1 MLSID
6 GHEWSVIVE
15 DSMSKYEELRTVLFD
30 ERFLVEALRE
40 IGYSPEVS
48 HEGLS
53 LYGYLGDERPE
64 KAHIVIRRRQLDSAS
79 NDIGFARDANG
90 VYRAL
95 ISEYDRGIGF
105 NDAWLGRVAQTYKER
120 QTMAVAKSKG
130 YRFLGRQVVETP
142 AGKKVQL
149 RFAVR

>member
-1 MLSID
+1 
-6 GHEWSVIVE
+6 
-15 DSMSKYEELRTVLFD
+15 MSKYEELRTVLS
-30 ERFLVEALRE
+30 EELFLVEALQGL
-40 IGYSPEVS
+40 GYHPEVS
-48 HEGLS
+48 REGLS
-53 LYGYLGDERPE
+53 LIGYLGDERPE

>member
-1 MLSID
+1 
-6 GHEWSVIVE
+6 
-15 DSMSKYEELRTVLFD
+15 MSKYEELRTVLSE
-30 ERFLVEALRE
+30 ERFLVEALRDL
-40 IGYSPEVS
+40 GYSPEVAR
-48 HEGLS
+48 EGTS

-95 ISEYDRGIGF
+95 ISEYDGGIGF

>member
-1 MLSID
+1 
-6 GHEWSVIVE
+6 
-15 DSMSKYEELRTVLFD
+15 MSKYEELRTVLSE

-40 IGYSPEVS
+40 FGYSPEVS
-48 HEGLS
+48 NEGIS
-53 LYGYLGDERPE
+53 LNGYLGDERPE
-64 KAHIVIRRRQLDSAS
+64 KAHIVIRRRQLDAAS

-105 NDAWLGRVAQTYKER
+105 NDAWLGRIAQTYKER

>member
-1 MLSID
+1 
-6 GHEWSVIVE
+6 
-15 DSMSKYEELRTVLFD
+15 MSKYEELRTVLSE
-30 ERFLVEALRE
+30 ERFLVEGLRE
-40 IGYSPEVS
+40 LGYSPEVS

-79 NDIGFARDANG
+79 NDIGFARDEG
-90 VYRAL
+90 GFYRAL

-120 QTMAVAKSKG
+120 QTMTVAKSKG

>member
-1 MLSID
+1 
-6 GHEWSVIVE
+6 
-15 DSMSKYEELRTVLFD
+15 MSKYEELRTVLSD
-30 ERFLVEALRE
+30 EHFLVEGLRE
-40 IGYSPEVS
+40 LGYNPEVS
-48 HEGLS
+48 REGLS

-79 NDIGFARDANG
+79 NDIGFARDASG

-105 NDAWLGRVAQTYKER
+105 DDAWLGRVAQTYKER
-120 QTMAVAKSKG
+120 QTMTVAKSKG

-149 RFAVR
+149 RFAVH

>member
-1 MLSID
+1 
-6 GHEWSVIVE
+6 
-15 DSMSKYEELRTVLFD
+15 MSKYEELRTVLSD
-30 ERFLVEALRE
+30 ERFLVEALRDL
-40 IGYSPEVS
+40 GYSPEVS
-48 HEGLS
+48 NEGMG
-53 LYGYLGDERPE
+53 LYGYLGDERAE

-79 NDIGFARDANG
+79 NDIGFSRDANG

-95 ISEYDRGIGF
+95 ISEYDCGIGF
-105 NDAWLGRVAQTYKER
+105 NEAWLGRVAQAYKER
-120 QTMAVAKSKG
+120 QTMAVAKAKG

>member
-1 MLSID
+1 
-6 GHEWSVIVE
+6 
-15 DSMSKYEELRTVLFD
+15 MSKYEELRTVLSD
-30 ERFLVEALRE
+30 ERFLVEALQE
-40 IGYSPEVS
+40 LGYIPEVS
-48 HEGLS
+48 REGLS
-53 LYGYLGDERPE
+53 LIGYLGDERPE

-79 NDIGFARDANG
+79 NDIGFVRDASG

>member
-1 MLSID
+1 
-6 GHEWSVIVE
+6 
-15 DSMSKYEELRTVLFD
+15 MSKYEALRTVLS
-30 ERFLVEALRE
+30 EGQFLVEAIRE
-40 IGYSPEVS
+40 LGYSPEVS
-48 HEGLS
+48 NEGMS

-90 VYRAL
+90 MYRAL

-105 NDAWLGRVAQTYKER
+105 DDAWLGRVAQTYKER

>member
-1 MLSID
+1 
-6 GHEWSVIVE
+6 
-15 DSMSKYEELRTVLFD
+15 MSKYEVLRTVLSE

-40 IGYSPEVS
+40 LGYSPKVS
-48 HEGLS
+48 HEGMS

-64 KAHIVIRRRQLDSAS
+64 KAQIVIRRRQLDSAS

-105 NDAWLGRVAQTYKER
+105 NDAWLGRVAQAYKER
-120 QTMAVAKSKG
+120 QTMAIAKSKG
-130 YRFLGRQVVETP
+130 YRLLGRQVVETP

>member
-1 MLSID
+1 
-6 GHEWSVIVE
+6 
-15 DSMSKYEELRTVLFD
+15 MSKYEELRTVLSD
-30 ERFLVEALRE
+30 ERFLVEGLRE
-40 IGYSPEVS
+40 LGYNAEVS
-48 HEGLS
+48 REGLS

-64 KAHIVIRRRQLDSAS
+64 KAHIVIRRSQLDSAS

>member
-1 MLSID
+1 
-6 GHEWSVIVE
+6 
-15 DSMSKYEELRTVLFD
+15 MSKYEELCTVLSD
-30 ERFLVEALRE
+30 EQFLLEALQE
-40 IGYSPEVS
+40 FGYSLEFS
-48 HEGLS
+48 KAGLN

-64 KAHIVIRRRQLDSAS
+64 KANIVIRRRQLNSAS
-79 NDIGFARDANG
+79 NDIGFIRDANG

-105 NDAWLGRVAQTYKER
+105 DDAWLGRIAQTYKER
-120 QTMAVAKSKG
+120 QTMAVAKAKG
-130 YRFLGRQVVETP
+130 YRFLGRQVVETQ

>member
-1 MLSID
+1 
-6 GHEWSVIVE
+6 
-15 DSMSKYEELRTVLFD
+15 MSKYEELRTVLSE

-40 IGYSPEVS
+40 FGFSPEVS
-48 HEGLS
+48 HEGMS
-53 LYGYLGDERPE
+53 LCGYLGDERPE

-105 NDAWLGRVAQTYKER
+105 DDTWLGRVAQTYKEL

-130 YRFLGRQVVETP
+130 YRFLGRQVFETP
-142 AGKKVQL
+142 TGKKVQL

>member
-1 MLSID
+1 
-6 GHEWSVIVE
+6 
-15 DSMSKYEELRTVLFD
+15 MSKYEALRTVLSD
-30 ERFLVEALRE
+30 ERFLVEALRDL
-40 IGYSPEVS
+40 GYNPEVS
-48 HEGLS
+48 SEGLN
-53 LYGYLGDERPE
+53 LIGYLGDERPE
-64 KAHIVIRRRQLDSAS
+64 KAHIVVRRRHLDSAS

-142 AGKKVQL
+142 AGRKVQL

>member
-1 MLSID
+1 
-6 GHEWSVIVE
+6 
-15 DSMSKYEELRTVLFD
+15 MSKYEELRTVLSE

-40 IGYSPEVS
+40 FGFSPEVS
-48 HEGLS
+48 HEGMS
-53 LYGYLGDERPE
+53 LGGYLGDERPE

-105 NDAWLGRVAQTYKER
+105 DDTWLGRVAQTYKER

-130 YRFLGRQVVETP
+130 YRFLGRQVFETP
-142 AGKKVQL
+142 TGKKVQL

>member
-1 MLSID
+1 
-6 GHEWSVIVE
+6 
-15 DSMSKYEELRTVLFD
+15 MSKYEELRTVLS
-30 ERFLVEALRE
+30 EELFLVEALRDL
-40 IGYSPEVS
+40 GYNPEVS
-48 HEGLS
+48 NEGLS

-79 NDIGFARDANG
+79 NDIGFTRDASG

-105 NDAWLGRVAQTYKER
+105 NEAWLGRVAQTYKER

>member
-1 MLSID
+1 
-6 GHEWSVIVE
+6 
-15 DSMSKYEELRTVLFD
+15 MSKFEELRTILAD

-40 IGYSPEVS
+40 LGYSPEVS
-48 HEGLS
+48 HQGMS

-105 NDAWLGRVAQTYKER
+105 DDAWLGRVAQTYKER
-120 QTMAVAKSKG
+120 QTMAVAKAKG

>member
-1 MLSID
+1 MNQ
-6 GHEWSVIVE
+6 V
-15 DSMSKYEELRTVLFD
+15 SKYEELRTILSD
-30 ERFLVEALRE
+30 ECHLLEALKE
-40 IGYSPEVS
+40 LGFNPETSPD
-48 HEGLS
+48 GLG

-64 KAHIVIRRRQLDSAS
+64 KANIVIRRRQLKSAS
-79 NDIGFARDANG
+79 NDIGFVRDASG

-105 NDAWLGRVAQTYKER
+105 DDAWLGRVAQTYKER

-130 YRFLGRQVVETP
+130 YRFLGRQVVETQ

>member
-1 MLSID
+1 
-6 GHEWSVIVE
+6 
-15 DSMSKYEELRTVLFD
+15 MSKYEELRTVLSE

-40 IGYSPEVS
+40 LGYSPEVS
-48 HEGLS
+48 HEGMS

-79 NDIGFARDANG
+79 NDIGFARDESG

-142 AGKKVQL
+142 AGRKVQL

>member
-1 MLSID
+1 
-6 GHEWSVIVE
+6 
-15 DSMSKYEELRTVLFD
+15 MSKYEELRTILSE
-30 ERFLVEALRE
+30 ERFLVDALRE
-40 IGYSPEVS
+40 LGYSPEAS
-48 HEGLS
+48 NEGMS

-64 KAHIVIRRRQLDSAS
+64 KAHIVIRRRQLSSAS
-79 NDIGFARDANG
+79 NDIGFARDATG
-90 VYRAL
+90 VYRAV

-105 NDAWLGRVAQTYKER
+105 DDAWLGRVAQAYKER

>member
-1 MLSID
+1 
-6 GHEWSVIVE
+6 
-15 DSMSKYEELRTVLFD
+15 MSKYEELRTVLS
-30 ERFLVEALRE
+30 EKRFLVEALRE
-40 IGYSPEVS
+40 FGYSPEVS
-48 HEGLS
+48 NEGIS
-53 LYGYLGDERPE
+53 LNGYLGDERPE

-130 YRFLGRQVVETP
+130 YRFLARQVVETP